1 MPSQATGIK
10 DEDIDFI
17 QLKEPV
23 DGQETAEITTSLGK
37 ITMILFEEQAPNTVA
52 HFKRLVKEGYYNN
65 KDLFIEKDVNTFITG
80 AEDDKGARGKVAT
93 DDKKAI
99 ECEVSPNLWH
109 FSGAVSV
116 LGYDKSKFSKKVLSD
131 SRFFMIGDVKATSE
145 LVTEMEKY
153 DYPQKVIDA
162 YKENGGLPQY
172 TGTYT
177 VFGQIIEG
185 KDIVNQITKLAIDA
199 ETKKPVDDVKIIKIE
214 LSKYKKA
221 A

>member
-1 MPSQATGIK
+1 
-10 DEDIDFI
+10 
-17 QLKEPV
+17 
-23 DGQETAEITTSLGK
+23 
-37 ITMILFEEQAPNTVA
+37 
-52 HFKRLVKEGYYNN
+52 
-65 KDLFIEKDVNTFITG
+65 
-80 AEDDKGARGKVAT
+80 
-93 DDKKAI
+93 
-99 ECEVSPNLWH
+99 
-109 FSGAVSV
+109 
-116 LGYDKSKFSKKVLSD
+116 
-131 SRFFMIGDVKATSE
+131 MIGDVKATSE

-177 VFGQIIEG
+177 VFGQIVEG